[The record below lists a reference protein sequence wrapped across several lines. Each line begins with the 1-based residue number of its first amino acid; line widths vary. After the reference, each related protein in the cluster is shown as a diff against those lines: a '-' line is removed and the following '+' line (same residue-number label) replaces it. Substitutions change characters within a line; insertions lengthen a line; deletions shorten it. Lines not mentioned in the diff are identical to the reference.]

1 MLKITKGL
9 NPYLG
14 AEEGVSIYTDDDGN
28 EYVRV
33 KIGWEDFFIALHDYS
48 RDGEKRFTWDEAMAL
63 LKADG
68 LTTFTHNQILM
79 CITYH
84 NEINSKLRE
93 IGGDE
98 INGVRYWTATNCGPQ
113 YAWVYSGFYSG
124 QVAMHKCKKKLFYRV
139 RPIFNLTDK

>member
-9 NPYLG
+9 KTFI
-14 AEEGVSIYTDDDGN
+14 EEGVSTYTDDKGN

-33 KIGWEDFFIALHDYS
+33 KIGREDFCIAPHDCS
-48 RDGEKRFTWDEAMAL
+48 RDGGKGFTWDEAM
-63 LKADG
+63 KTTEDED

-98 INGVRYWTATNCGPQ
+98 IEDARYWTATNCGPQ
-113 YAWVYSGFYSG
+113 YAWVYNGFYSG
-124 QVAMHKCKKKLFYRV
+124 QVAMYKCKKKLFYRV